1 MDKIELTNEEAIIQ
15 LNGMKLF
22 IGYDKENELV
32 RIMQE
37 ALDMGIKALRE
48 QDKSKKLSDFIKSN
62 AKDNDFWKEIKLTV
76 STDISKEELEK
87 LFENDS

>member
-48 QDKSKKLSDFIKSN
+48 QDKSKKLGDFIKSN
-62 AKDNDFWKEIKLTV
+62 AKDNYFWKEIKLTV